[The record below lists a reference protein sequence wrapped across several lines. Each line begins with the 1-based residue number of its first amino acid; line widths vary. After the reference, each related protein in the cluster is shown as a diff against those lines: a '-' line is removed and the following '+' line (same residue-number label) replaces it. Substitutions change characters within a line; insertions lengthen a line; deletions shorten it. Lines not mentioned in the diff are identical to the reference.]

1 METMNK
7 SHLFRLVWACL
18 TVAGSESFLCL
29 VISFIYAKYMCV
41 GTLCVSSSLASA
53 LGFSNF

>member
-1 METMNK
+1 MNK

-41 GTLCVSSSLASA
+41 GTLYVSCSSASA
-53 LGFSNF
+53 LGPSDF